1 MIRVLSGLT
10 SRLILTFS
18 LAIPLCASADIRSGE
33 PQELRDLHYGD
44 ALFHLYQQNYFPA
57 IVRLLAARK
66 QGLMQAYADEPELL
80 LGGLYLAYGMPDTAE
95 ALFNRVLQ
103 KSKSPA
109 VMNRAWLQLG
119 KSRHRRGN
127 SRAAK
132 SALQQIGEGLKPE
145 ANDER
150 HHLSGLIGLIEKNE
164 TAALTDLGKIS
175 QQSDWSLYGS
185 FNQAIAFLRSDQ
197 QEQGLALLEA
207 IGSGSEEADD
217 REAKSIRDRAN
228 LALGYL
234 MLELNRSE
242 DAKLAL
248 QRIRLSSPASS
259 QALLG
264 MGWASLQLG
273 EQEKALA
280 PWQILADRNAS
291 DPAVLEAKL
300 AIPYVLSQLE
310 AEQQSLQGYRDA
322 IATYD
327 ASLTQLDQLLE
338 QVRQQTFPDNL
349 LGDNG
354 DDDLKSAMRSLL
366 SYLLSGNAFQER
378 LQDYRDLGH
387 IEDNLQQWRQKI
399 SSYRT
404 MLVNQK
410 TAYEQK
416 LPRVDEHLKGENL
429 KQVIAEKE
437 QLQTLYAQVEKTE
450 EPPFALATE
459 REKGWIERINRIKRI
474 IKEHDGSGQLAPQQE
489 MARLMEGILTWKIAT
504 EHPARLWS
512 LKKQMVQLEQ
522 NIEMAQQKEVE
533 LAKARSEA
541 KGRFDA
547 FSGRIEQLE
556 EALPDLHSQ
565 VKKLR
570 REEADLLREMALVRL
585 EQRRGL
591 ISNYLIQARFG
602 VANLL
607 DISTARAGEQ
617 E

>member
-1 MIRVLSGLT
+1 
-10 SRLILTFS
+10 
-18 LAIPLCASADIRSGE
+18 
-33 PQELRDLHYGD
+33 
-44 ALFHLYQQNYFPA
+44 
-57 IVRLLAARK
+57 
-66 QGLMQAYADEPELL
+66 
-80 LGGLYLAYGMPDTAE
+80 
-95 ALFNRVLQ
+95 
-103 KSKSPA
+103 
-109 VMNRAWLQLG
+109 
-119 KSRHRRGN
+119 GN
-127 SRAAK
+127 
-132 SALQQIGEGLKPE
+132 
-145 ANDER
+145 
-150 HHLSGLIGLIEKNE
+150 H
-164 TAALTDLGKIS
+164 
-175 QQSDWSLYGS
+175 
-185 FNQAIAFLRSDQ
+185 
-197 QEQGLALLEA
+197 
-207 IGSGSEEADD
+207 
-217 REAKSIRDRAN
+217 
-228 LALGYL
+228 
-234 MLELNRSE
+234 
-242 DAKLAL
+242 
-248 QRIRLSSPASS
+248 
-259 QALLG
+259 
-264 MGWASLQLG
+264 
-273 EQEKALA
+273 
-280 PWQILADRNAS
+280 
-291 DPAVLEAKL
+291 
-300 AIPYVLSQLE
+300 
-310 AEQQSLQGYRDA
+310 
-322 IATYD
+322 
-327 ASLTQLDQLLE
+327 
-338 QVRQQTFPDNL
+338 
-349 LGDNG
+349 
-354 DDDLKSAMRSLL
+354 
-366 SYLLSGNAFQER
+366 
-378 LQDYRDLGH
+378 
-387 IEDNLQQWRQKI
+387 
-399 SSYRT
+399 
-404 MLVNQK
+404 K